1 MNAEVICIGT
11 ELLLG
16 KVVNTNSNS
25 IANGLAKIGI
35 NLLYV
40 TTVGDNID
48 RLKEVFNT
56 ALKRSDIVITT
67 GGLGPTKDDISKEII
82 CDIIGLPLIKDQK
95 SYKVLISRLRQAY
108 TSNQEKQVMFPL
120 GSTIFSNDLGTAP
133 GFAIKNGKN
142 TIIMLP
148 GPPRELNPILNN
160 QVLPYLSDDN
170 KMVIESFNIHVFGK
184 GESAVANEIDDLLD
198 NINPT
203 VAPYAKD
210 KEMYV
215 RVTAKANSKKEAE
228 EMAKPIIDEII
239 DRVGNF
245 VYGIDVISLENKL
258 VNDLIAKDKTI
269 SVVEINTGGL
279 LSKRLTDIDDSDT
292 IFDEAIILNND
303 LSVINK
309 FSIDNTL
316 VNDYGLVS
324 IQGINAISKKAKDI
338 LISDLTLVVI
348 GNLEEKYK
356 SNNAEL
362 GTIYVAIAYKE
373 DIYIKEFKAKWGVS
387 NRDSN
392 KVFATSYA
400 LDYTRRFLANL

>member
-239 DRVGNF
+239 SRVGDF